1 MAYIKSIFSGIVIGV
16 AASYLLSVFDQ
27 EADCADIRQ
36 QSAAVQTAIAPTS
49 TQTAQ
54 HAKQSEP
61 LPEQPQAK
69 NPESQ
74 QAATYLTS
82 DAAAEETNNAQQSQL
97 SADLTEFVA
106 NNPMYFTGVKSA
118 LKYDEYYVEGV
129 RELSR
134 TGEKNEWSTSYEN
147 GLYNETK
154 LFSDFLINQEL
165 QCNIKV
171 CVLTGETNNKN
182 TLNEIQEKL
191 ETKDMTG
198 WGIDIKQNENG
209 GYTFYLVKNNNNDLW
224 PAAE

>member
-1 MAYIKSIFSGIVIGV
+1 VAHIKSIFSGIVIGV
-16 AASYLLSVFDQ
+16 VASYLFSVFDH
-27 EADCADIRQ
+27 EANCTDTSQ
-36 QSAAVQTAIAPTS
+36 QSAATPTATASMQTAKH
-49 TQTAQ
+49 TQ
-54 HAKQSEP
+54 QSEP
-61 LPEQPQAK
+61 VPKPTQAK

-82 DAAAEETNNAQQSQL
+82 DAAEETNNTQASQL
-97 SADLTEFVA
+97 SAELTEFVA
-106 NNPMYFTGVKSA
+106 SNPMYFTGVKSA

-154 LFSDFLINQEL
+154 LFSDFLNNQEL

-191 ETKDMTG
+191 EKKDMTG